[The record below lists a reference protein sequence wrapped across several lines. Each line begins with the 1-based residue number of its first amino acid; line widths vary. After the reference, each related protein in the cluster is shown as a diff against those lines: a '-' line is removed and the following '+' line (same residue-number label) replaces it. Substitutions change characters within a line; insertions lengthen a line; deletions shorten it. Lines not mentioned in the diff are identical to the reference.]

1 MRRRSFRAHV
11 LSLFLSLFT
20 LAFACIMGFT
30 YSKDYKSILS
40 FSSSIAERLLAILRT
55 QLTVI
60 STDAERLTRLFVELL
75 PQLGPT
81 TLENP
86 LISTYFLNRLQNDP
100 NYSNILIGFPN
111 GDFLS
116 ALTLY
121 EFSSPHFITKPKE
134 SLPQATRYALRK
146 NNQQVT
152 PHTDTWY
159 YLNSN
164 LEEVAS
170 EVVSPSHYDPRIRP
184 WYTGAEQNRSLY
196 WTSAYSFYPYNE
208 TGITVSA
215 PMLRQGEI
223 AAIVGADLSFTFLSA
238 FLAEQKLSASGQVF
252 ILDSNGQILIPETSS
267 LPSVTTDLVSN
278 AYTHFL
284 NEGKIPSFSFSHAG
298 IMYISCISSVSSL
311 FGSEWNLVAIAP
323 LDDFLSGAFKMQN
336 QIFIFL
342 ILILFLASIVV
353 IYFSNKIAFPITVL
367 VQEINKIEA
376 MDWSSTVRVHSNVK
390 EIGLLDHAID
400 SMRKVVAS
408 FSKYIPKELVGKLFA
423 LNQEI
428 TIGGEKKELSI
439 FFSDIANF
447 TSVAESQQ
455 IETLFPLL
463 AEYFDAMSKEILNLN
478 GTIDKFIGDGIMAF
492 WGAPNEQLDHAQRAC
507 DAALL
512 CNAMLTSFNA
522 LRRQKGLP
530 EFPTRFGIHSG
541 TVIVGNVGTEDRL
554 NYTIIGDAV
563 NVTARLQE
571 VDKIYHTSII
581 ISENVYLKLGSEYV
595 TRPLDLVTVRGKTRQ
610 TRIHELVGKIGAE
623 PSICPSA
630 EHITLCE
637 GFAKAYNTMQQGNLR
652 EAKELFAS
660 LHEKY
665 PADYPTQI
673 YIQRIDKELTGHP
686 QTGE

>member
-1 MRRRSFRAHV
+1 
-11 LSLFLSLFT
+11 
-20 LAFACIMGFT
+20 MGFT
-30 YSKDYKSILS
+30 YSKDYKSILG
-40 FSSSIAERLLAILRT
+40 FSASISERLLAILRT
-55 QLTVI
+55 QLTVV
-60 STDAERLTRLFVELL
+60 SNDAERLTRTFVELL
-75 PQLGPT
+75 PHLGP
-81 TLENP
+81 LNLDNP
-86 LISTYFLNRLQNDP
+86 LISKYLVNRIKNDP

-121 EFSSPHFITKPKE
+121 EFSSPHFITKPDKP
-134 SLPQATRYALRK
+134 LPQAARYALRE
-146 NNQQVT
+146 NNVQVT
-152 PHTDTWY
+152 PHTDTWH
-159 YLNSN
+159 YLNTH

-170 EVVSPSHYDPRIRP
+170 EVISPSHYDPRIRP
-184 WYTGAEQNRSLY
+184 WYTGAEQQRSLY
-196 WTSAYSFYPYNE
+196 WTEAYTFYPYNE
-208 TGITVSA
+208 TGITVSDPLLA
-215 PMLRQGEI
+215 QGEI
-223 AAIVGADLSFTFLSA
+223 AAIVGADLSFKFLSA
-238 FLAEQKLSASGQVF
+238 FLAERQLSASGKVF
-252 ILDSNGQILIPETSS
+252 ILDGNGQMLIPENSS
-267 LPSVTTDLVSN
+267 LPADTTDLVSN
-278 AYTHFL
+278 AYAHFL
-284 NEGKIPSFSFSHAG
+284 NGGKAPSFSFSHAG
-298 IMYISCISSVSSL
+298 IVYISCISSVSDL

-323 LDDFLSGAFKMQN
+323 LDDFLASAFKTQN

-342 ILILFLASIVV
+342 LIILLISSTIV
-353 IYFSNKIAFPITVL
+353 IYFSNKIASPIATL

-428 TIGGEKKELSI
+428 SIGGEKKELSI

-447 TSVAESQQ
+447 TTVAESQR
-455 IETLFPLL
+455 IEVLFPLL
-463 AEYFDAMSKEILNLN
+463 AEYFDAMSKEILKLN
-478 GTIDKFIGDGIMAF
+478 GTIDKFIGDGVMAF
-492 WGAPNEQLDHAQRAC
+492 WGAPNEQPDHAQRAC

-522 LRRQKGLP
+522 LRRTKGQP
-530 EFPTRFGIHSG
+530 EFPTRFGIHAG

-630 EHITLCE
+630 DKITLCE
-637 GFAKAYNTMQQGNLR
+637 GFAKAYNTMQQGHLR
-652 EAKELFAS
+652 EARALFAT
-660 LHEKY
+660 LRENH
-665 PADYPTQI
+665 PADYPTQL
-673 YIQRIDKELTGHP
+673 YIARIDKELTGHP